1 MHANGL
7 AVTVFSLGIAL
18 AFGTPAKSAD
28 LPQSGTIKIHSN
40 DKSNVQ
46 VVEVGEKHIMGSGNL
61 WGVTYND
68 AGSGP
73 LHMGAWFCAFSFENV
88 NGPPNYSGS
97 CAFGD
102 AGGADK
108 ILITFSG
115 KGNDNGGDQGTGTII
130 GGIGKYAGIQGKMA
144 WQCHPV
150 DAAQNVGACTQ
161 QFDYQLVAA
170 SASK

>member
-1 MHANGL
+1 MHAHWL
-7 AVTVFSLGIAL
+7 TMTVFSVGSIL
-18 AFGTPAKSAD
+18 AFGTPAMSAD

-46 VVEVGEKHIMGSGNL
+46 VIEVGEKHIMGSGNL
-61 WGVTYND
+61 SGVTYND

-73 LHMGAWFCAFSFENV
+73 LNMGAWFCGFSLENV
-88 NGPPNYSGS
+88 NGPPNYNGA

-130 GGIGKYAGIQGKMA
+130 GGIGKYAGIQGKMV
-144 WQCHPV
+144 WQCHPI
-150 DAAQNVGACTQ
+150 DQAQGLGACTQ
-161 QFDYQLVAA
+161 QFDYQMMAM
-170 SASK
+170 SATK